1 MAADQQSIPVKIL
14 GQEYVIACEPGEREQ
29 LRAAA
34 HYANQKLLE
43 IRDSNKVLGAE
54 RLLVL
59 AVLNI
64 ANELLTANVANSHFE
79 QSLSRV
85 ARMQQRIEGALVG
98 TDPTPQPG

>member
-1 MAADQQSIPVKIL
+1 MVAEQQSIPVKIL

-43 IRDSNKVLGAE
+43 IRDNNKVLGAE

-64 ANELLTANVANSHFE
+64 ANDLLTANVANNNFE
-79 QSLSRV
+79 QSLNRV
-85 ARMQQRIEGALVG
+85 ARMQQRIEGALVDA
-98 TDPTPQPG
+98 DPAPQPG

>member
-1 MAADQQSIPVKIL
+1 MVAEQQSIPVKIL

-43 IRDSNKVLGAE
+43 IRDGNKVLGSE

-64 ANELLTANVANSHFE
+64 ANDLLTANAENNNFE
-79 QSLSRV
+79 QSLNRV
-85 ARMQQRIEGALVG
+85 ARMQQRIEGVLGGA
-98 TDPTPQPG
+98 DPAPQPG

>member
-1 MAADQQSIPVKIL
+1 MAAEQQSIPVKIL
-14 GQEYVIACEPGEREQ
+14 GQEYVIACEPSEREQ

-43 IRDSNKVLGAE
+43 IRDSNKVLGTE

-64 ANELLTANVANSHFE
+64 ANDLLQLRQSEQLFSGDVAERVKSLKDKLE
-79 QSLSRV
+79 QNMNYS
-85 ARMQQRIEGALVG
+85 
-98 TDPTPQPG
+98 